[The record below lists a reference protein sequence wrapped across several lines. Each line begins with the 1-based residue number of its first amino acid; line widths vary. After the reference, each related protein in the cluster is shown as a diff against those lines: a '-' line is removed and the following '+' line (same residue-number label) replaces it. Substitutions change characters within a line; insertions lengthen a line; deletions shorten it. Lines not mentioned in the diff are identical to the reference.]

1 MKAASNEIFRL
12 EMLLKYISVEH
23 INQKQWDIMNLLRNI
38 FVNMTVMMASEDVLR
53 NFVDL

>member
-23 INQKQWDIMNLLRNI
+23 INQKQCDIMNLLRNI